1 MGAMNPHLAWAV
13 ETSKDGDRWRFL
25 GKGWTNPGEPLLL
38 HGAQRF
44 VRYKPDGRKEFGEPL
59 ERTGDEP
66 MTLIDLDEGTRQ
78 DLWPTPDHVGLPMLL
93 PGGEVGRLLR
103 FERTDDGDAFTY
115 ALEFRGERYR
125 GA

>member
-1 MGAMNPHLAWAV
+1 MGEHLGWAV
-13 ETSKDGDRWRFL
+13 ETSRDGQKWRFL

-38 HGAQRF
+38 HGASTF
-44 VRYKPDGRKEFGEPL
+44 VRYKPEDQKDFGDAL

-66 MTLIDLDEGTRQ
+66 MTLLDLEHGIRH
-78 DLWPTPDHVGLPMLL
+78 DLWPTPEHQGLPVLL

-103 FERTDDGDAFTY
+103 FDRDPGGDEFTW

-125 GA
+125 GPA

>member
-1 MGAMNPHLAWAV
+1 MDEHLAWAV
-13 ETSKDGDRWRFL
+13 ETSRDGQKWRYL

-38 HGAQRF
+38 HGALTF
-44 VRYKPDGRKEFGEPL
+44 VRFKPADDKEFGEAL

-66 MTLIDLDEGTRQ
+66 MTLIDLDRGTRR
-78 DLWPTPDHVGLPMLL
+78 DLWPSPEHHGLPVLL

-103 FERTDDGDAFTY
+103 FERDAQGDEFTW

-125 GA
+125 GP